1 MIEAITLYVS
11 IGLMLSVYELFML
24 KSLGLLGLIIK
35 EVKRESSKSNFKQ
48 PTDKEWETMTII
60 AFTIFYVVA
69 WPMIISK
76 YMK

>member
-1 MIEAITLYVS
+1 MVEAITLYVS
-11 IGLMLSVYELFML
+11 IGLMFSVYELFML
-24 KSLGLLGLIIK
+24 KSLGLLDFIVK

-60 AFTIFYVVA
+60 VFTFVCVVV
-69 WPMIISK
+69 WPMILSK